1 MALHTPEGVLEGVV
15 EICKFLVKGTS
26 LLDDCSYLEKSEV
39 AIRSSCLFLEFCRG
53 LPRVVQTV
61 CWRFEGRVGL
71 LL

>member
-1 MALHTPEGVLEGVV
+1 MVLNTPEGALEGVV

-26 LLDDCSYLEKSEV
+26 LLDDCTYLEKSEV
-39 AIRSSCLFLEFCRG
+39 AIHSSCLFLEFCRS

-61 CWRFEGRVGL
+61 CCRFEGCIRL